1 MQRGVTLI
9 ELSIGVAIMAI
20 LLALGIPSFGAW
32 IQNAQIRTAA
42 ESVQNGL
49 QLARAEAVR
58 RNTAVQF
65 ALTGA
70 DWTVGCNTPAADCP
84 ASIQT
89 RSGAEGSASAV
100 ITPSEVLPSGA
111 AAGTST
117 FTGAVIFNGLGR
129 VDTNSTTNPASI
141 AAGDNA
147 SFLVTNSTGK
157 CVACAAGSTWDDC
170 PTTAGPRRCLRVVV
184 STGGQIRMCDP
195 ALAGPTATTDPSPLG
210 C

>member
-20 LLALGIPSFGAW
+20 LLALGIPGFGAW

-58 RNTAVQF
+58 RNTDVQF
-65 ALTGA
+65 VQTGA
-70 DWTVGCNTPAADCP
+70 DWTVGCNTAVAGCP

-111 AAGTST
+111 AAGTT
-117 FTGAVIFNGLGR
+117 VFTGTVIFNGLGR
-129 VDTNSTTNPASI
+129 VNTTSL

-157 CVACAAGSTWDDC
+157 CVACAAGSTWGDC

-195 ALAGPTATTDPSPLG
+195 ALAGPTATTNPSPLG